1 MKRIACIDLGTNA
14 IRFIIYE
21 FKSLTEY
28 QVLYKHRAIVRLG
41 QGVFSKG
48 ELSPEILGKIP
59 AILAN
64 YQKKAKE
71 VEANIIC
78 CAATSAVREASNG
91 AAFLAEVEKQ
101 TGLKFKS
108 LTGAQE
114 ARILAL
120 ALQWNRPA
128 PQNLVY
134 SGVDI
139 GGGSTEVFWY
149 HDQGYIDG
157 ISMPVGTVRVLE
169 LFCDYPLSEKQ
180 VGKIRSYVKANL
192 QEYQNKLGSLI
203 PHRSFGVSGLIHC
216 VFDLMNKDHDEPI
229 LYHELEVFITENQGL
244 TPPELQD
251 KYGIEKNRS
260 EILLPGCIILA
271 QLMSGGGIQRL
282 YRAEVGLRDGMAIE
296 EMIAQG
302 ESFKSLNQDRLR
314 ESIVDW
320 AYGLLDKYVGDI
332 PHAQFIEDVCIHIIE
347 KLSQIDRVNMDDSTQ
362 LNLRVAAILHSIGQF
377 VNQSRYHEHSKYIIT
392 QSQSPFLTDWETL
405 FVALLAYYHQPT
417 SKPPTFEELER
428 QGFSEK
434 EYRKFL
440 ICLGTLRIALTL
452 DHQHQQF
459 LIYKDIRETPDGF
472 EILVEVSDKD
482 QVSEEIRVFKIA
494 SALLSDV
501 LGKPV
506 TLKVTHISLLH

>member
-21 FKSLTEY
+21 FDSLTEY

-48 ELSPEILGKIP
+48 QLSPEILGKIP
-59 AILAN
+59 AILLD
-64 YQKKAKE
+64 YQKKAREMQVNK
-71 VEANIIC
+71 IC

-91 AAFLAEVEKQ
+91 EAFLKEVEKQ

-128 PQNLVY
+128 PQNLIY
-134 SGVDI
+134 GGVDI

-149 HDQGYIDG
+149 HDDGYIDG

-169 LFCDYPLSEKQ
+169 LFCDYPLNEKQ

-192 QEYQNKLGSLI
+192 QEFQNKLGSLI
-203 PHRSFGVSGLIHC
+203 PHRAFGVSGLIHC

-229 LYHELEVFITENQGL
+229 LYHELEVFISNNQGL

-251 KYGIEKNRS
+251 KFGIEKNRS

-271 QLMSGGGIQRL
+271 QLMALGGFHQI

-296 EMIAQG
+296 EMISQG
-302 ESFKSLNQDRLR
+302 ERFKSLNQERLR
-314 ESIVDW
+314 ESVIDW

-332 PHAQFIEDVCIHIIE
+332 SHAQFVEDVCMHIIE
-347 KLSQIDRVNMDDSTQ
+347 KLTQIEKVSIDETDE
-362 LNLRVAAILHSIGQF
+362 LYLRVAAILNSIGQF
-377 VNQSRYHEHSKYIIT
+377 VNHTRHLEHSRYIIT
-392 QSQSPFLTDWETL
+392 QSQSPFLSDRETQ
-405 FVALLAYYHQPT
+405 FVALLAYYHQSKSELPT
-417 SKPPTFEELER
+417 QKEFETLGYEA
-428 QGFSEK
+428 SE
-434 EYRKFL
+434 YQKFL
-440 ICLGTLRIALTL
+440 VCLGVLRIALSL
-452 DHQHQQF
+452 DHQHRQL
-459 LIYKDIRETPDGF
+459 LIYRDIRQTPDGF
-472 EILVEVSDKD
+472 EVLVEASDKD
-482 QVSEEIRVFKIA
+482 QVSEEIRVFE
-494 SALLSDV
+494 SAAKLLSKV
-501 LGKPV
+501 LGKPIR
-506 TLKVTHISLLH
+506 LKVTHVSLLH